1 MGGMGTV
8 WNKGLCL
15 KRIIPP
21 HLSPK
26 SDMSNMSAFLEG
38 MEEIMMRN
46 GTKSLTL
53 KVIPEHCFRV
63 RQSDKIMGSHV

>member
-1 MGGMGTV
+1 MGWALFGTRCFD
-8 WNKGLCL
+8 CL

-26 SDMSNMSAFLEG
+26 SDMSNMSAFLEA

-46 GTKSLTL
+46 GTKSLTF
-53 KVIPEHCFRV
+53 KVTLEHRFRV
-63 RQSDKIMGSHV
+63 RQSDEIKGSHV